1 MIPLSS
7 TDASMEEDLNLVLE
21 NTTSEDDG
29 DVGIEDD
36 GGKGETDDEPKE
48 EENDRCSFTIFKTGI
63 IGK

>member
-7 TDASMEEDLNLVLE
+7 ADVSMEEDFNLVLE

-36 GGKGETDDEPKE
+36 GGEGETDDEPKKE
-48 EENDRCSFTIFKTGI
+48 EIDRY
-63 IGK
+63 